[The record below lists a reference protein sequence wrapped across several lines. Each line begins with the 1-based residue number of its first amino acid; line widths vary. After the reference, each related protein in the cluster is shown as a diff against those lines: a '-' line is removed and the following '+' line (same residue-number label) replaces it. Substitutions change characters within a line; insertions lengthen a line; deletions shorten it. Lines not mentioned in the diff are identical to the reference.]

1 MSHKTNVMRL
11 LEGAGIPYAAHDFL
25 PLKKGEEVTYDQIS
39 ERTGVSLDRIFK
51 TILAKG
57 VSGNYFVLVIQGIGS
72 VDLKKVAAVFNEKSV
87 QLADL
92 EELLK
97 VTGYVRGGC
106 SPIGMKKP
114 LPTVIDQK
122 ALEYKAILVSA
133 GRRGYQVEINP
144 KDLVLLTDSKIADIH
159 SDQQSIF

>member
-11 LEGAGIPYAAHDFL
+11 LERSGVSYKAYDFL
-25 PLKKGEEVTYDQIS
+25 PLKKGEEVSYDQIS
-39 ERTGVSLDRIFK
+39 ERIGVSPDRIFK
-51 TILAKG
+51 TILAKA
-57 VSGNYFVLVIQGIGS
+57 VSGNYYVLVTQGMGS

-122 ALEYKAILVSA
+122 ALEYKAIVVSA
-133 GRRGYQVEINP
+133 GRRGYQVEVNP
-144 KDLVLLTDSKIADIH
+144 KDLVLLTDSKVADIQ